1 MNVLY
6 LELTP
11 IKTYEIYLKP
21 VKNPKAKPQVLLFL
35 EVYLEPF
42 IWEIFLITEFRNLT
56 VFFSAIWK
64 GKLLDSYLY
73 AKSQNDLA
81 SNSGDIADPRIL
93 QSEWLKAIPNH
104 THPKKDSYSFTFLY
118 VIFHEKKQNK
128 YADKKLI

>member
-1 MNVLY
+1 M
-6 LELTP
+6 
-11 IKTYEIYLKP
+11 
-21 VKNPKAKPQVLLFL
+21 
-35 EVYLEPF
+35 
-42 IWEIFLITEFRNLT
+42 
-56 VFFSAIWK
+56 
-64 GKLLDSYLY
+64 DSYLY

-128 YADKKLI
+128 YADKKTDIGDTAAQKNPQSDWLTSMPDHAHSKRELGFFISCIFSSTPKIKIIQTLIQKILLIKNPTI